1 MKKSVSYLIL
11 IAILFLQFF
20 SCVPPENKPLEEN
33 SIDYN
38 DKTFRKIIDFT
49 DKRELDSIMHYL
61 ASENSLYRY
70 AAIKGLV
77 SIQDSSAAGEIVKR
91 LNDQDPLVRET
102 AAYCMGLIGNS
113 SYQDSLMSVFGKYD
127 TINPN
132 SRFNEHILESIGRI
146 GNTKY
151 LRPIATISTYRPSD
165 SLLILGQ
172 VKALY
177 RFAYRKKI
185 IPEGTQRIVEILTS
199 DSYPLKA
206 RYYAS
211 NYLLLCEKEALT
223 PYKAD
228 IFNMVKDDSNIILKK
243 NSILALG
250 KTANPDAMIQLKMIA
265 GDSSQDASIRQSAFK
280 ALKNFQYADVIDVV
294 VKVLLKNDPNISY
307 AAADYIYTNGITNTF
322 KSYKELADIQTDW
335 KTKTRLYAATLKY
348 IPNYYGGTKLKI
360 EEEIK
365 ILISQSANQ
374 YEKAAYIKALGE
386 DINSY
391 QLLNDIGFK
400 SDNVVMKTASV
411 EALGS
416 IMRSPAISNLSKGAK
431 SYYAKVFFPMLD
443 ESLLSKD
450 PGLISASS
458 DAILNSAIDFTEFLI
473 NSTSLKTAKISLKMP
488 RDAEAMSILGKL
500 DKKIFKK
507 NSVDFKIKYNNTI
520 DWAKFDEL
528 NDSVKVLV
536 STNKGDFEMVIFK
549 KLAPGS
555 VMNFIQLSK
564 TGFFTN
570 RYFHRVVP
578 DFVIQ
583 TGCPRGDGYGSPDL
597 TVRTEISAMQF
608 NDEGLVGMASAG
620 KDTESS
626 QWFITLGPTP
636 HLDGNYTVFG
646 RVSRGM
652 DIVKKIEIGDMIKN
666 VKIKN

>member
-1 MKKSVSYLIL
+1 MKKSISYFVLL
-11 IAILFLQFF
+11 VVLFFQFF
-20 SCVPPENKPLEEN
+20 SCVPPENKPLFEDN
-33 SIDYN
+33 IDYG
-38 DKTFRKIIDFT
+38 DLTFRKILDFT
-49 DKRELDSIMHYL
+49 DRREIDSILHYL
-61 ASENSLYRY
+61 TSENSLYRY
-70 AAIKGLV
+70 AAVKGFV

-113 SYQDSLMSVFGKYD
+113 SYQDSLMAVFGKYD
-127 TINPN
+127 TLNPN
-132 SRFNEHILESIGRI
+132 SRFNEYILESIGRI
-146 GNTKY
+146 GNSKY
-151 LRPIATISTYRPSD
+151 LKPIATISTYRPSD

-199 DSYPLKA
+199 DSYSIKA

-211 NYLLLCEKEALT
+211 NYLLLCEKEDLA

-228 IFNMVKDDSNIILKK
+228 IYNLVKDNSNIILKK
-243 NSILALG
+243 NSILAFG
-250 KTANPDAMIQLKMIA
+250 KTADPDAMIQLKMIA

-280 ALKNFQYADVIDVV
+280 ALKNFQYIDVIDVV
-294 VKVLLKNDPNISY
+294 VKVLLKNDPNISF
-307 AAADYIYTNGITNTF
+307 AAADYIYTNGIPKTF

-360 EEEIK
+360 EEEVK
-365 ILISQSANQ
+365 TLISQSANQ
-374 YEKAAYIKALGE
+374 YEKAAYIKAIGE

-391 QLLNDIGFK
+391 QLLYELGFK
-400 SDNVVMKTASV
+400 SDNVVMKTAAV
-411 EALGS
+411 EALGN
-416 IMRSPAISNLSKGAK
+416 IMKSSAISNLSNGAK

-450 PGLISASS
+450 PGLISAASE
-458 DAILNSAIDFTEFLI
+458 AILNSSIDFTEFLI
-473 NSTSLKTAKISLKMP
+473 NSTSLKTAKISLKIP
-488 RDAEAMSILGKL
+488 RDAEAMSTLGKL
-500 DKKIFKK
+500 NNKIFKTVS
-507 NSVDFKIKYNNTI
+507 NDFEIKYNNPI

-536 STNKGDFEMVIFK
+536 STNKGDFELVIFK
-549 KLAPGS
+549 KLAPGTIL
-555 VMNFIQLSK
+555 NFIQLSK

-597 TVRTEISAMQF
+597 TVRTEISGLQF
-608 NDEGLVGMASAG
+608 NNEGLVGMASAG

-636 HLDGNYTVFG
+636 HLDGNYTAFG
-646 RVSRGM
+646 RVSNGM
-652 DIVKKIEIGDMIKN
+652 DIVKKIEIGDVIKN

>member
-1 MKKSVSYLIL
+1 MKKSISYFVLL
-11 IAILFLQFF
+11 VVLFFQFF
-20 SCVPPENKPLEEN
+20 SCVPPENKPLFEDN
-33 SIDYN
+33 IDYG
-38 DKTFRKIIDFT
+38 DITFRKILDFT
-49 DKRELDSIMHYL
+49 DRREIDSILHYL
-61 ASENSLYRY
+61 TSENSLYRY
-70 AAIKGLV
+70 AAVKGFV
-77 SIQDSSAAGEIVKR
+77 SIQDSSVAGEIVKR

-113 SYQDSLMSVFGKYD
+113 SYQDSLMAVFGKYD
-127 TINPN
+127 TLNPN
-132 SRFNEHILESIGRI
+132 SRFNEYILESIGRI
-146 GNTKY
+146 GNSKY
-151 LRPIATISTYRPSD
+151 LKPIATISTYRPSD

-199 DSYPLKA
+199 DSYSLKA

-211 NYLLLCEKEALT
+211 NYLLLCEKEDLA

-228 IFNMVKDDSNIILKK
+228 IYNLVKDNSNIILKK
-243 NSILALG
+243 NSILAFG
-250 KTANPDAMIQLKMIA
+250 KTADPDAMIQLKMIA

-280 ALKNFQYADVIDVV
+280 ALKNFQYIDVIDVV
-294 VKVLLKNDPNISY
+294 VKVLLKNDPNISF
-307 AAADYIYTNGITNTF
+307 AAADYIYTNGIPKTF

-360 EEEIK
+360 EEEVK
-365 ILISQSANQ
+365 ALISQSANQ
-374 YEKAAYIKALGE
+374 YEKAAYLKALGE

-391 QLLNDIGFK
+391 QLLYELGFK
-400 SDNVVMKTASV
+400 SDNVVMKTAAV
-411 EALGS
+411 EALGN
-416 IMRSPAISNLSKGAK
+416 IMKSSAISNLSNGAK

-443 ESLLSKD
+443 KSLLSKD
-450 PGLISASS
+450 PGLISAASE
-458 DAILNSAIDFTEFLI
+458 AILNSSIDFTEFLI
-473 NSTSLKTAKISLKMP
+473 NSTSLKTAKISLKIP
-488 RDAEAMSILGKL
+488 RDAEAMSTLGKL
-500 DKKIFKK
+500 NNKIFKTGS
-507 NSVDFKIKYNNTI
+507 NDFEIKYNNSI

-549 KLAPGS
+549 KLAPGTIL
-555 VMNFIQLSK
+555 NFIQLSK

-597 TVRTEISAMQF
+597 TVRTEISGLQF
-608 NDEGLVGMASAG
+608 NNEGLVGMASAG

-636 HLDGNYTVFG
+636 HLDGNYTAFG

-652 DIVKKIEIGDMIKN
+652 DIVKKIEIGDVIKN

>member
-1 MKKSVSYLIL
+1 MKKSLSYLIL
-11 IAILFLQFF
+11 QAIVFLQFF
-20 SCVPPENKPLEEN
+20 SCVPPENKPLFEEN
-33 SIDYN
+33 IDYN
-38 DKTFRKIIDFT
+38 DKTFRKILDFT
-49 DKRELDSIMHYL
+49 DRRELDSIMNYL
-61 ASENSLYRY
+61 TSENSLYRY
-70 AAIKGLV
+70 AAVKGIV
-77 SIQDSSAAGEIVKR
+77 SIQDSSVAGEVVKR

-127 TINPN
+127 TLNPN
-132 SRFNEHILESIGRI
+132 SRFNEYILESIGKI
-146 GNTKY
+146 GNAKY
-151 LRPIATISTYRPSD
+151 LKPIASITTYRPSD

-177 RFAYRKKI
+177 RFAYRKKM

-199 DSYPLKA
+199 DSYSIKA

-211 NYLLLCEKEALT
+211 NYLLLCEKEALA
-223 PYKAD
+223 PYKTD
-228 IFNMVKDDSNIILKK
+228 IYNMVKDNSNLILKK
-243 NSILALG
+243 NSILTLG
-250 KTANPDAMIQLKMIA
+250 KTADPDAMIQLKNIA
-265 GDSSQDASIRQSAFK
+265 GDSSQDADLRQSAFK
-280 ALKNFQYADVIDVV
+280 ALKNFQYVDVIDVV
-294 VKVLLKNDPNISY
+294 VKVLLKNDPEISY
-307 AAADYIYTNGITNTF
+307 SAADYIYTNGIPKTF

-360 EEEIK
+360 EDEVK
-365 ILISQSANQ
+365 TLITQSTNQ

-391 QLLNDIGFK
+391 QLLYDLGLK
-400 SDNVVMKTASV
+400 SDNVVMKTAAV

-416 IMRSPAISNLSKGAK
+416 IMKSSAISNLSNGAK
-431 SYYAKVFFPMLD
+431 SYYAKVLFPMLD

-450 PGLISASS
+450 AGLISAAS
-458 DAILNSAIDFTEFLI
+458 DAILNSTIDFTEFLI
-473 NSTSLKTAKISLKMP
+473 NSTSLRSAKSSLKMP
-488 RDAEAMSILGKL
+488 RDAEAMSTLGKL
-500 DKKIFKK
+500 NNKIFKTNNK
-507 NSVDFKIKYNNTI
+507 DFEVKYNNPI

-536 STNKGDFEMVIFK
+536 STNKGDFELVVFK
-549 KLAPGS
+549 KLAPGTIL
-555 VMNFIQLSK
+555 NFIQLSK

-597 TVRTEISAMQF
+597 TIRTEISGLQF

-636 HLDGNYTVFG
+636 HLDGKYTAFG
-646 RVSRGM
+646 RVSKGL

-666 VKIKN
+666 VKVKN